1 MRTTLTIDDRIAK
14 ALKDLAHR
22 SNRSLKDVVNDTL
35 RAGLDARAERKA
47 KPYVMRPVALGGA
60 LPGINLDKALAL
72 ADAIEDQE
80 LAAKLQLRK

>member
-1 MRTTLTIDDRIAK
+1 MRTTLTIDDGIVK

-22 SNRSLKDVVNDTL
+22 SNRPLKDVVNDTL
-35 RAGLDARAERKA
+35 RAGLEARAERKA
-47 KPYVMRPVALGGA
+47 KRYVMRPVALGGA